1 MRIVGGEYRGRPLA
15 APKSSAIRPTTDR
28 TRESLFNVLSHS
40 YPECLDGTRVLD
52 LFSGTGALGIEAL
65 SRGARFCQFVEE
77 SAEGRG
83 LLREN
88 VEALSLQG
96 KTRIFRRDATDLGPA
111 GAIDP
116 FGLVFADPPYGK
128 GLGERALVSA
138 AENGW
143 LDDGA
148 LIVLEEAASAN
159 VALDASFQ
167 TLETRAYGESVIRIL
182 RWKPA

>member
-1 MRIVGGEYRGRPLA
+1 MRIVGGELRGRPLA
-15 APKSSAIRPTTDR
+15 APKSSAIRPTSDR

-40 YPECLDGTRVLD
+40 YPESLDGTRVLD
-52 LFSGTGALGIEAL
+52 LFSGTGALGFEAL
-65 SRGARFCQFVEE
+65 SRGARYCLFVEE

-111 GAIDP
+111 GPIDP

-128 GLGERALVSA
+128 GLGERALECATDNS
-138 AENGW
+138 W
-143 LDDGA
+143 LADGA
-148 LIVLEEAASAN
+148 LVVLEEAATAN
-159 VALDASFQ
+159 VILPPPFEL
-167 TLETRAYGESVIRIL
+167 LENRPYGESVIRIL
-182 RWKPA
+182 QWNAP

>member
-1 MRIVGGEYRGRPLA
+1 M
-15 APKSSAIRPTTDR
+15 
-28 TRESLFNVLSHS
+28 
-40 YPECLDGTRVLD
+40 LD

-65 SRGARFCQFVEE
+65 SRGARYCLFVEE

-111 GAIDP
+111 GPIDP
-116 FGLVFADPPYGK
+116 FDLVFADPPYGK

-138 AENGW
+138 ADHGW
-143 LDDGA
+143 MSDGA
-148 LIVLEEAASAN
+148 LIVLEEAATAN
-159 VALDASFQ
+159 VMPAAPFE
-167 TLETRAYGESVIRIL
+167 TLETRAYGESVIRIF
-182 RWKPA
+182 RWKAH